1 MTIDEGVLGLGGLTR
16 ERRSM
21 TSTALS
27 ADLSAGLPRHLIATM
42 RSQLPSLTD
51 EIITALRQEL
61 PEYARPMDGPYGEAL
76 RTGVCQALS
85 SFVDLLAD
93 PAAPRDKRDEVF
105 RLLGRYEAYE
115 GRSLDT
121 LQAAFRIGSRLAW
134 RRVSKIGRQGNLS
147 SSVMSQLADGVLGY
161 THELATLSVEGYHA
175 ARARSGEAREQWR
188 RRLLALLV
196 EIPPV
201 PRRAIT
207 DLADLAGWRM
217 PEEVTPV
224 AVQADAGQLRLDNDV
239 LADVACAQP
248 YLLIPGP
255 LTADRQSML
264 NAALAGQRAAV
275 GLTVPP
281 ESAGDSLRWAR
292 EALALSESGIIA
304 DGVITLCEQQLVTL
318 MLLSDRALADQ
329 VVRRQLAR
337 LGSLTPRQRR
347 RLTETFTALLE
358 SGGTA
363 VEAADRLNVHPQTVR
378 YRLKQLE
385 QAVGDQLA
393 DPDAR
398 FELELALRVS
408 RLRQRARPQANG
420 SDRKPRA

>member
-1 MTIDEGVLGLGGLTR
+1 
-16 ERRSM
+16 M

-61 PEYARPMDGPYGEAL
+61 PEYARPMDGPYGQAL
-76 RTGVCQALS
+76 RTGVYQALS

-105 RLLGRYEAYE
+105 RLLGRYEADE

-147 SSVMSQLADGVLGY
+147 SSVMSQLADGVIGY

-175 ARARSGEAREQWR
+175 ARARSGEARDQWR

-207 DLADLAGWRM
+207 DLAGLAGWRM

-224 AVQADAGQLRLDNDV
+224 AVQADGGADTGQLRLDNDV
-239 LADVACAQP
+239 LADVTCAQP

-255 LTADRQSML
+255 LTADRRSML

-420 SDRKPRA
+420 SDRTRRA